1 MKRVEY
7 VDTAKG
13 YLMLLVVIGHV
24 LIVLNPEYNKLYYTA
39 PQAFIYTFH
48 MPAFF
53 IIHGILFDVEKWQ
66 ERSTKEFFV
75 RRFQTLMIP
84 YCFFELIGMLWRI
97 AFFGQSLWTGLYN
110 LVTVRCNVGADWF
123 LPAMFLGGLLFM
135 VYVRHPSRIYGVV
148 SAALCFLLPMGM
160 SGHQVL
166 IVIGRG
172 LLAYA
177 FIMSGHL
184 LRSLFLSE
192 KTKSSLWI
200 ALSFAVTAG
209 VAVYGLKFGGNDF
222 YPCLVQNPVTF
233 FIGGVSGTVLIIGL
247 SRILHCKMITDYIGN
262 HTLLIMGTHQLAI
275 YAMTALVPGLYGGTI
290 MHGLLLAVAILAFE
304 IPVVWILDTKIDI
317 LTGKG
322 FSRNKGS

>member
-1 MKRVEY
+1 
-7 VDTAKG
+7 
-13 YLMLLVVIGHV
+13 MLLVVIGHV
-24 LIVLNPEYNKLYYTA
+24 LITLNPWYNKLYYTA

-66 ERSTKEFFV
+66 GRSMKEFFI

-97 AFFGQSLWTGLYN
+97 IFSGQSLWTGLYN

-135 VYVRHPSRIYGVV
+135 TYVRHPSRIYGVASIV
-148 SAALCFLLPMGM
+148 ICFLLPMGM
-160 SGHQVL
+160 SGNQVL

-177 FIMSGHL
+177 FIMGGHL
-184 LRSLFLSE
+184 LRALFLSE
-192 KTKSSLWI
+192 KTKSIPWM
-200 ALSFAVTAG
+200 ALSLAVTA
-209 VAVYGLKFGGNDF
+209 VVSILGLKFGGNDF
-222 YPCLVQNPVTF
+222 YPCHVQNPVTF
-233 FIGGVSGTVLIIGL
+233 FSGGVSGTVLIMGL
-247 SRILHCKMITDYIGN
+247 SRILQCKMITDYIGN
-262 HTLLIMGTHQLAI
+262 HTLLIMGTHQLVI

-304 IPVVWILDTKIDI
+304 IPVVWILDTKIGI

>member
-24 LIVLNPEYNKLYYTA
+24 LIVLNPEYGKLYYTA

-135 VYVRHPSRIYGVV
+135 VYVRHPSRTYGVV

-184 LRSLFLSE
+184 LRALFLSE

-247 SRILHCKMITDYIGN
+247 SRILQCKMITDYIGN

-275 YAMTALVPGLYGGTI
+275 YAMTALLPALTGGTI
-290 MHGLLLAVAILAFE
+290 IHGLLLLMAILVFE
-304 IPVVWILDTKIDI
+304 IPMVWFIDSRI
-317 LTGKG
+317 CFLTGRQGRRGK
-322 FSRNKGS
+322 

>member
-24 LIVLNPEYNKLYYTA
+24 LIVLNPHYAKLYYTA

-148 SAALCFLLPMGM
+148 SAALCFL
-160 SGHQVL
+160 
-166 IVIGRG
+166 
-172 LLAYA
+172 
-177 FIMSGHL
+177 
-184 LRSLFLSE
+184 
-192 KTKSSLWI
+192 
-200 ALSFAVTAG
+200 SFCPWG
-209 VAVYGLKFGGNDF
+209 
-222 YPCLVQNPVTF
+222 
-233 FIGGVSGTVLIIGL
+233 
-247 SRILHCKMITDYIGN
+247 
-262 HTLLIMGTHQLAI
+262 
-275 YAMTALVPGLYGGTI
+275 
-290 MHGLLLAVAILAFE
+290 
-304 IPVVWILDTKIDI
+304 
-317 LTGKG
+317 
-322 FSRNKGS
+322 